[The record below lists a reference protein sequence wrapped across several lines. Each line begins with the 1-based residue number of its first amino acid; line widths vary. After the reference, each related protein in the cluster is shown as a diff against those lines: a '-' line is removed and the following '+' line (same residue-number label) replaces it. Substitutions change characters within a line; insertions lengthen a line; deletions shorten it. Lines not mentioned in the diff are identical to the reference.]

1 VGKELEGHNADVLVA
16 MDNIVEDEVRLRFVV
31 GGLLVFDLRL

>member
-1 VGKELEGHNADVLVA
+1 